1 MSNHRPLRAALA
13 ASMSVLLSLFARADG
28 PGLPPTGSPA
38 TDKRQYT
45 LFNPVPD
52 GQLRDMDTDR
62 PNITNTPHTVDA
74 GHWQIEMGVLDY
86 SQHRDD
92 SPGSA
97 VRSDDLGLGQVNFR
111 LGVLDTLELNAA
123 INAYETDRTDSLA
136 SHARSRSSGF
146 GDATVGGK
154 LNLWG
159 DEGTDAAGY
168 TALAI
173 QPQFKLPTAQGGL
186 GNGRFEFSVA
196 APFLANM
203 PGGIHLGLQPGIS
216 AERDS
221 GNSRYVTGFPDSVSL
236 DRVFFGNL
244 DIYLEYAWHITT
256 ERHLIAPQTI
266 DMGGTLPL
274 ARNVVLDAGI
284 NVGLNR
290 ASNNVEVLAG
300 ISIRH

>member
-1 MSNHRPLRAALA
+1 LVVLVSVAL
-13 ASMSVLLSLFARADG
+13 SPFVRADP
-28 PGLPPTGSPA
+28 PGIPPSGSPA

-62 PNITNTPHTVDA
+62 PNVTNTPHTIDA
-74 GHWQIEMGVLDY
+74 GHWQIEAGVLDY
-86 SQHRDD
+86 SHHRDD
-92 SPGSA
+92 SPGA
-97 VRSDDLGLGQVNFR
+97 NVRSDDFGLGQINFR
-111 LGVLDTLELNAA
+111 LGVLDNLELNAVVD
-123 INAYETDRTDSLA
+123 AYESDRADDIS

-173 QPQFKLPTAQGGL
+173 QPQFKLPTARSDL
-186 GNGRFEFSVA
+186 GNGRLEFSVG

-203 PGGIHLGLQPGIS
+203 PCGIHLGLQPGIS
-216 AERDS
+216 EERNSSNS
-221 GNSRYVTGFPDSVSL
+221 GYVTGFPDSVSL
-236 DRVFFGNL
+236 DRVFFANL
-244 DIYLEYAWHITT
+244 DIYLEYAWHLIT
-256 ERHLIAPQTI
+256 EKHLIAPQTI
-266 DMGGTLPL
+266 DMGGTYSLTK
-274 ARNVVLDAGI
+274 NIVLDAGVNI
-284 NVGLNR
+284 GLNR
-290 ASNNVEVLAG
+290 ASNSVEVLAG